1 MQPLD
6 INDQDV
12 YLDHAFRYTILDLS
26 DSTTNTRFWVDFLP
40 RSLSHIEA
48 IRFALVALAAA
59 HVDFITRKTDGC
71 SSLAATKHERS
82 AILYY
87 NLAIRHLQPLLSK
100 ATPENTEAGLA
111 CCILFICLENLRGR
125 YAEAL
130 KHLQSGVD
138 LLVSML
144 VSGSERYCLTTR
156 RGRVPVALYKAIS
169 SQRQY
174 RQTLGHVFVL
184 FCRLSLETHILT
196 DNEVTSLTTVS
207 QANPD
212 LSRAELE
219 SLAPITTLDAARDE
233 LHSFEISHD
242 IFYQQ
247 TYSNIRSR
255 PSYTNATPTQQ
266 PECFLTRFSENDK
279 TAYQHL
285 YKQFWQ
291 WSIRFDRYLVE
302 RHAHPRSSQDLSK
315 ISKIRLLQKTWI
327 AILDEEPWRF
337 SGQSAP
343 ILGVLDEFLP
353 EVESIIKL
361 RGPSSRRLFTFGADV
376 IPYITL
382 AGCLTE
388 DLGLLRRIIAALKL
402 LDRREGFWD
411 SNEIAEI
418 FEASI
423 LARAEH
429 GANITGSRGI
439 LQMASDLLALDTRYL
454 SPTNSIS
461 LLAKNTES

>member
-1 MQPLD
+1 M
-6 INDQDV
+6 
-12 YLDHAFRYTILDLS
+12 
-26 DSTTNTRFWVDFLP
+26 LP

-48 IRFALVALAAA
+48 TRFALVALAAA
-59 HVDFITRKTDGC
+59 HVDFITRKTNGC
-71 SSLAATKHERS
+71 SSLAATKHERF
-82 AILYY
+82 AILNY

-111 CCILFICLENLRGR
+111 CCILFICLENIRGR

-138 LLVSML
+138 LLVSLL
-144 VSGSERYCLTTR
+144 VSGPERHDSITR
-156 RGRVPVALYKAIS
+156 KGRLSVALYRAIS
-169 SQRQY
+169 SNR
-174 RQTLGHVFVL
+174 RHRRTLDHVAVL

-196 DNEVTSLTTVS
+196 DNEVISLTNVS
-207 QANPD
+207 RGNPD
-212 LSRAELE
+212 LSRAELD

-233 LHSFEISHD
+233 LHSFEIAHD

-247 TYSNIRSR
+247 TYSDIKRR
-255 PSYTNATPTQQ
+255 QSYINATSAQQ
-266 PECFLTRFSENDK
+266 PECFLTWFSESDK
-279 TAYQHL
+279 TAYQHV

-302 RHAHPRSSQDLSK
+302 RDAHPRSSQDLSNA
-315 ISKIRLLQKTWI
+315 SKIRLLQKTWT
-327 AILDEEPWRF
+327 AILDEEPWKF

-343 ILGVLDEFLP
+343 TFGVLDEFLP
-353 EVESIIKL
+353 EVDSIIKL
-361 RGPSSRRLFTFGADV
+361 RGSSSRRLFTFGADV

-388 DLGLLRRIIAALKL
+388 DLELLRRIIAALKL

-423 LARAEH
+423 SARAEF
-429 GANITGSRGI
+429 GANISGSRGI
-439 LQMASDLLALDTRYL
+439 LQMARDLLALDARYI
-454 SPTNSIS
+454 SPTNSIF
-461 LLAKNTES
+461 LLAKSTES